1 MSLHPARRGEAW
13 ESQEKAI
20 VSLENGSPQGDFIT
34 AIEVGRQAHS
44 LVWEQLS
51 GQTMGGRQ
59 PLLRQKT
66 T

>member
-13 ESQEKAI
+13 ASQGKAI

-51 GQTMGGRQ
+51 GQTMGGKQ